1 MCGLVGVAGAI
12 GPKEERVFKELLT
25 VDVLRGPHSTGVAAI
40 NEKRGLMVAKEA
52 CLPTS
57 LFKTQPFKSIM
68 NVNTNVLIGHNRYA
82 TQGAINSTNAHPF
95 KHGDIVGVH
104 NGTLIQQWLLPDYLD
119 YQVDSEN
126 IVHSINKIGS
136 KETWGKVSGAAALV
150 WWNLKDE
157 TLHFL
162 RNSERPMCYCYSLD
176 RKTLFWASE
185 AWMLEGILGRNGIHH
200 HQIFETEI
208 HNEYVIDVP
217 SGRGANYTGRVKL
230 KSVNRHNPYVYV
242 RPPMVT
248 NVAYLPKKSEGL
260 SSGSEI
266 TFLLSKG
273 EPLKNRTYYGFMKG
287 DSSIAVEVVGG
298 MTHPALAALS
308 SNDFRGTINGVFR
321 KNDQVYKVIVQ
332 GNSVVEIKDKSPAK
346 ELKFEAYEG
355 PIWMKE
361 EEFNLV
367 TDKGCT
373 MCTNKDLQFESDVMF
388 DERGEPLCESCA
400 QDPWV
405 SDYLNYFNHT
415 SMQ

>member
-1 MCGLVGVAGAI
+1 M
-12 GPKEERVFKELLT
+12 
-25 VDVLRGPHSTGVAAI
+25 
-40 NEKRGLMVAKEA
+40 AKEA

-57 LFKTQPFKSIM
+57 LFKTQPFKNIM

-104 NGTLIQQWLLPDYLD
+104 NGTLVGQYLLPDYLD

-126 IVHSINKIGS
+126 IIHSINKIGS
-136 KETWGKVSGAAALV
+136 KETWGKVNGAAALV
-150 WWNLKDE
+150 WWNIKDQ

-162 RNSERPMCYCYSLD
+162 RNNERPMCYCYSLD
-176 RKTLFWASE
+176 SKTLFWASE
-185 AWMLEGILGRNGIHH
+185 AWMLEGILGRNDIMH

-208 HNEYVIDVP
+208 HNEYVMDVP
-217 SGRGANYTGRVKL
+217 SGRGANYVGQVKL

-242 RPPMVT
+242 RPPVPT
-248 NVAYLPKKSEGL
+248 NVTYLPKKSGGL
-260 SSGSEI
+260 CSGSEI
-266 TFLLSKG
+266 TFLLSRG
-273 EPLKNRTYYGFMKG
+273 EYKLGATFYGFVKG
-287 DSSIAVEVVGG
+287 DSSIEVQVVGG
-298 MTHPALAALS
+298 ITHPSLLAHTA
-308 SNDFRGTINGVFR
+308 NDLKGTVNGVYR
-321 KNDQVYKVIVQ
+321 KNDKVYRVVVQ

-355 PIWMKE
+355 PVWMNE
-361 EEFNLV
+361 EEFNAV
-367 TDKGCT
+367 TEKGCT

-415 SMQ
+415 TMQ